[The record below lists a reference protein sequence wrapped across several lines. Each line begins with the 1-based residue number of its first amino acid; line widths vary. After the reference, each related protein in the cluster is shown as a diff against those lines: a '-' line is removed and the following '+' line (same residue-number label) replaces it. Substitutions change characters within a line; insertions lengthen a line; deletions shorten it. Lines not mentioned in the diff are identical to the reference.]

1 MFSLVNGKPQLDPDL
16 MAYPQFRN
24 IWERDTTPDK
34 REAWAYF
41 SYMFHF
47 HDPKSPLHKGYPE
60 SVRREKV
67 IEKVFTDE
75 MKDAK
80 LYNDKDFIQACVIFK
95 ESLNL
100 SSMRGTLDFAKQIV
114 WDIQQALLSQKT
126 KTGTK
131 LNDLIKLNKVLA
143 EMKET
148 ERMIDA
154 DEKDSRVKG
163 GRHIKDRER
172 A

>member
-1 MFSLVNGKPQLDPDL
+1 MFSLVNGKVQLDPDL
-16 MAYPQFRN
+16 MAFPQFKA
-24 IWERDTTPDK
+24 IWDRDTTEDK
-34 REAWAYF
+34 REAFAYF

-80 LYNDKDFIQACVIFK
+80 LYDDKDFIQACALFK

-100 SSMRGTLDFAKQIV
+100 STMRGVLDFAKQTLY
-114 WDIQQALLSQKT
+114 DIQLSLGSQKT
-126 KTGTK
+126 KPGTK
-131 LNDLIKLNKVLA
+131 LNSLKKLN
-143 EMKET
+143 EIMEEISRT
-148 ERMIDA
+148 EKLIEA
-154 DEKDSRVKG
+154 DELNSRVKG
-163 GRHIKDRER
+163 GRPIKDRER
-172 A
+172 